1 MSLAARTFESPR
13 PDAAGPHDPG
23 ALLRALLESRHRWQD
38 FALIAADLL
47 FETDAQ
53 GRLTFLAPDEVLG
66 FDSAGLLGQPLHEL
80 LALPASLS
88 LARPMRRLR
97 VWTHRADSNELCL
110 EVSAEPLPGGGVRG
124 LGMDVTQEA
133 REGQAT
139 AELLRRATELD
150 AILAIA
156 RNEEPIADAIADA
169 LARLPRAMGAEG
181 AVLVRREAGTRPEVR
196 VAEVGLPPAWPEEF
210 LAALAAGSDWR
221 GRAQGG
227 EPCALLHHRPATA
240 DGHALIVWRS
250 PSARAFDQEESVVLG
265 SLADVLGGLAQRRL
279 LERRLEDLARR
290 DPLTDLLNRRA
301 FLDDVTPRILSGRS
315 GALVFCDLD
324 LFKEVNDRHGHATGD
339 RVLQVVAETLRL
351 EVRAHDLVAR
361 FGGDEFVLWLD
372 GIGPEEAAERAE
384 HLCRQV
390 AVRLGARLPAPA
402 PTMCAGA
409 ALRTPRQQI
418 SIEELLARAD
428 AALYAAKQA
437 GRARWRMAG

>member
-1 MSLAARTFESPR
+1 
-13 PDAAGPHDPG
+13 
-23 ALLRALLESRHRWQD
+23 
-38 FALIAADLL
+38 
-47 FETDAQ
+47 
-53 GRLTFLAPDEVLG
+53 VLG
-66 FDSAGLLGQPLHEL
+66 FDSVSLLGQPLHEV

-97 VWTHRADSNELCL
+97 IWPQRADSRELCL

-124 LGMDVTQEA
+124 LGVDVTQEA
-133 REGQAT
+133 RESQAT

-150 AILAIA
+150 AILAVA
-156 RNEEPIADAIADA
+156 LDEEPSADAIAAA

-181 AVLVRREAGTRPEVR
+181 AVLVRREGQTCPEAR
-196 VAEVGLPPAWPEEF
+196 IAEVGLPPEWSEEL
-210 LAALAAGSDWR
+210 LAALAAGTDWR
-221 GRAQGG
+221 GLAQGG
-227 EPCALLHHRPATA
+227 EPCVLLHHRPATT

-250 PSARAFDQEESVVLG
+250 PAARPFDQEETVVLG
-265 SLADVLGGLAQRRL
+265 SLTGVLGGLAQRRL
-279 LERRLEDLARR
+279 LERPLEDLARR

-301 FLDDVTPRILSGRS
+301 FLDDVTPRLQSGRG
-315 GALVFCDLD
+315 GALLFCDLD

-339 RVLQVVAETLRL
+339 RVLQTVAETLRL

-372 GIGPEEAAERAE
+372 GIGPEVAAERAE

-390 AVRLGARLPAPA
+390 AVRLGTWLPAPA
-402 PTMCAGA
+402 PTMSAGA
-409 ALRTPRQQI
+409 ALRAPRQQI

-437 GRARWRMAG
+437 GRASWRMAG

>member
-1 MSLAARTFESPR
+1 MSLAARPLESLP
-13 PDAAGPHDPG
+13 PDAAGPRDPG
-23 ALLRALLESRHRWQD
+23 ALLRVLLESRQRWQD

-47 FETDAQ
+47 FETDAK
-53 GRLTFLAPDEVLG
+53 GRVTFLAPDEVLG
-66 FDSAGLLGQPLHEL
+66 FDSASLLGQPLHEIL
-80 LALPASLS
+80 PLPASLS

-97 VWTHRADSNELCL
+97 VWTRRADSNELCL

-124 LGMDVTQEA
+124 LGVDVTLEA
-133 REGQAT
+133 RESQAT

-150 AILAIA
+150 AILAVA
-156 RNEEPIADAIADA
+156 RDEDPGADAIAGA
-169 LARLPRAMGAEG
+169 LARLPQAMGADG
-181 AVLVRREAGTRPEVR
+181 AVLVRREGGTRPEAR
-196 VAEVGLPPAWPEEF
+196 IAEVGLPPDWPEAL
-210 LAALAAGSDWR
+210 LAALAAGTDWR

-227 EPCALLHHRPATA
+227 EPCALLHHRPSTI
-240 DGHALIVWRS
+240 DGNALIVWRS
-250 PSARAFDQEESVVLG
+250 PSARPFDHEETVVLG
-265 SLADVLGGLAQRRL
+265 SLAGVLGGLAQRRL

-301 FLDDVTPRILSGRS
+301 FLDDVTPRIEAGRG
-315 GALVFCDLD
+315 GALLFCDLD

-339 RVLQVVAETLRL
+339 LVLQMVAETLRL

-372 GIGPEEAAERAE
+372 GVGPEVAAERAE

-402 PTMCAGA
+402 PTLSAGVT
-409 ALRTPRQQI
+409 LRAPRQEI
-418 SIEELLARAD
+418 AIEELLARAD